1 MKKLSI
7 LVLVLVLAASFTLA
21 SAQGGGL
28 PGTGWESGQQIQ
40 NTSDTDQATVVFML
54 YDQSGNPTDCTDD
67 AKNPVDP
74 GASVNYL
81 TEDCPVD
88 AGFQGSAVVSADAS
102 IAAIVNVNNRSVGA
116 AAGQYTGTD
125 GSDVSTTIA
134 FPLVKNAFA
143 GRTTTFYVQNAS
155 EEPNDITATYSTGE
169 IGETPTE
176 RTQTFDDVPANAMV
190 ILMPSDAGVLAG
202 ELGSLVVEGTEP
214 IAGSSLE
221 HEASATIAA
230 NLQASK
236 AFTPSEYD
244 PVAYCPLV
252 RNNHTGRNM
261 TTGIQAQNVSGS
273 PQSITVDYS
282 YRVGGGALQTSSAT
296 SPELAN
302 GESYTFFYQG
312 PNATLPEGALGSAIV
327 SGDDGGDIAVVVNDR
342 GFALDPSP
350 VTTYACFPDAGTT
363 SDVVVPLYKEYFF
376 GNTTGIQVQNVSDGD
391 VTVELTY
398 TPVGGSP
405 VTVSHSDPISQGAS
419 KTFFGVSQGL
429 SPADIT
435 GADAS
440 LLNSFGGV
448 TISADG
454 DIVAIVNESSF
465 GGFGT
470 NASGQDNKNYE
481 GFNQ

>member
-7 LVLVLVLAASFTLA
+7 LVLVLVLAASFTIA

-28 PGTGWESGQQIQ
+28 PGSGWESGQQIQ
-40 NTSDTDQATVVFML
+40 NTSDTDTATIVFMA
-54 YDQSGNPTDCTDD
+54 YDQSGNPTDCGTQM
-67 AKNPVDP
+67 ADP

-81 TEDCPVD
+81 TEDCDVD
-88 AGFQGSAVVSADAS
+88 PGFQGSAVVSADAP
-102 IAAIVNVNNRSVGA
+102 IAAIVNVANRSVGP

-125 GSDVSTTIA
+125 GSDVSTSIA
-134 FPLVKNAFA
+134 FPLVKNDFF
-143 GRTTTFYVQNAS
+143 GRSTTFYVQNAS
-155 EEPNDITATYSTGE
+155 EEPNDITATFTTGE
-169 IGETPTE
+169 LGGATTDYPLDFE
-176 RTQTFDDVPANAMV
+176 DVPANAMV
-190 ILMPSDAGVLAG
+190 VVMPADAGVPAG
-202 ELGSLVVEGTEP
+202 DVGSLVVEGTQP
-214 IAGSSLE
+214 VAGSSLE
-221 HEASATIAA
+221 HEASATVAA

-244 PVAYCPLV
+244 SVAYCPLV
-252 RNNHTGRNM
+252 RNAHTGRNM

-273 PQSITVDYS
+273 PQTITVDYA
-282 YRVGGGALQTSSAT
+282 YRVGGGATQTSSVT
-296 SPELAN
+296 SPELAD
-302 GESYTFFYQG
+302 GESFTFFG
-312 PNATLPEGALGSAIV
+312 ADATYGLPEGALGSATV
-327 SGDDGGDIAVVVNDR
+327 TGNGGNIAVIVNDR

-350 VTTYACFPDAGTT
+350 VTSYACFPDAGTT

-376 GNTTGIQVQNVSDGD
+376 GNTTGIQVQNVGSSD

-405 VTVSHSDPISQGAS
+405 VTISHSDPIADGAS
-419 KTFFGVSQGL
+419 KTFFGVSQGT

-435 GADAS
+435 GDDSS
-440 LLNSFGGV
+440 LVNSFGGV

-454 DIVAIVNESSF
+454 PIVAIVNESSF

-470 NASGQDNKNYE
+470 TASGQDNKNYE